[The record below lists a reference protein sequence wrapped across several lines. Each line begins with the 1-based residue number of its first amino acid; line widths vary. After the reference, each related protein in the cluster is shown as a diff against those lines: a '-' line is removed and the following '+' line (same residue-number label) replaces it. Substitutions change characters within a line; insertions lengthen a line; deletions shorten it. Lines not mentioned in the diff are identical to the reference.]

1 MSVRV
6 QMENF
11 GFSQKNTE
19 TKVFHT
25 ALENHGKFFSRKLN
39 HCNTFILLVYLPI
52 TSLPMIVMLLEKWT
66 SWKNDMHLLYVIRLS
81 LPCSWQA
88 KALMLQLLLF
98 FLVSSTH
105 GDSQAGQTLLV
116 QGAAGGEGEPQD
128 YVLPPTLGCLGLL
141 LGRFCILGC
150 SHIGGSS
157 FSLAKAKGSQGIQ
170 LSLKTLQF

>member
-88 KALMLQLLLF
+88 KALRLQLLLF
-98 FLVSSTH
+98 FFGKFYSGGQSSRPNPPCSRCCRWWRRT
-105 GDSQAGQTLLV
+105 AGLCPSSYPRMLRA
-116 QGAAGGEGEPQD
+116 AAGK
-128 YVLPPTLGCLGLL
+128 VLHTGVFPHWRFFFLPSKSKRVPRNPT
-141 LGRFCILGC
+141 IP
-150 SHIGGSS
+150 
-157 FSLAKAKGSQGIQ
+157 
-170 LSLKTLQF
+170 